1 MQQNRYHISES
12 YNEALKCDMF
22 YVLVNNSVIRS
33 AHGTQREA
41 VAAIKEYI
49 EGDKR
54 RNRQT
59 AIAERNN

>member
-12 YNEALKCDMF
+12 YNDASKCDMF